1 MYSFFFLV
9 IDQFDQLS
17 LKLDG
22 QNQLKPHF
30 LHIYLHDDLLVK
42 SSLIL
47 EQKLIRNDEF
57 NHLINMLIC

>member
-17 LKLDG
+17 LKLD
-22 QNQLKPHF
+22 
-30 LHIYLHDDLLVK
+30 DDLLVT

-57 NHLINMLIC
+57 NRLINMLTLSSSHIRT